1 MCGQLLF
8 HIFFPALCH
17 RGFLREVIMFCI
29 CNISDVS
36 RDCSWQ
42 STTPRSHLSCAH
54 AGIQATERTTH
65 SLLRHLRCL
74 AADSS
79 WEISASP
86 TNCEIQMVTR
96 GRGRLFMNSSTDRQH
111 SNTTFVKFIHN
122 MHHPWSVCHQQRR
135 ETGSTQ
141 CRNRKVKESLEPLES
156 NIIHYWTVNNWD
168 VTAFPWIHSL

>member
-1 MCGQLLF
+1 MSEMC
-8 HIFFPALCH
+8 AA
-17 RGFLREVIMFCI
+17 
-29 CNISDVS
+29 NY
-36 RDCSWQ
+36 CSTFSSQ
-42 STTPRSHLSCAH
+42 HY
-54 AGIQATERTTH
+54 ATEG
-65 SLLRHLRCL
+65 SSVKWLCSVSVIFQMSAVIVPDSPPLLAVTSVVHTQASRPQNGQHIRCSGTWDVWL
-74 AADSS
+74 LTPHGKSVPVPRIVKFKWSHGA
-79 WEISASP
+79 
-86 TNCEIQMVTR
+86 
-96 GRGRLFMNSSTDRQH
+96 SSTGRQH